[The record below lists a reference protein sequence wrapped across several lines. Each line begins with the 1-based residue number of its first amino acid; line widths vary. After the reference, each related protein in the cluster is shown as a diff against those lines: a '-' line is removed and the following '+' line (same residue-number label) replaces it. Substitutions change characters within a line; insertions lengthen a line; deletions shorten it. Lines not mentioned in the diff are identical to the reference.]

1 MIEGRV
7 HFIGA
12 GGYGM
17 RPLAAI
23 LLKLG
28 NQVSGSDIKDSAG
41 LRELE
46 EMGAQVWLGHNR
58 DAIASS
64 SAVIYSNA
72 VPEDDP
78 ELSEARRL
86 GIRVLPRADLLAMLF
101 NSTRGIGVTGTHG
114 KTTTTAMLTYI
125 LIEAGFDP
133 MALVGSGLPDMPTGG
148 RYGAGPYMV
157 VEADEAYGTF
167 LKLRPYA
174 AIITNVDD
182 DHRDHYGT
190 YEAIKEAF
198 GSYSASI
205 RQDGLLVVCSDSQ
218 DAVEAA
224 RRASCRIVR
233 YGLTEEDGYGAKDVA
248 VSGFG
253 SEFTVQRRGAA
264 LGRLKL
270 AVPGMHNITNA
281 LGAAAAA
288 LEIGVPFESIRNG
301 ILAYKGADRRCQRIS
316 DLAGIAVIDDYAHH
330 PEEVKATLSALRT
343 ATPGRLIAI
352 FQPQRFSRTQL
363 LMDRFATAFS
373 DADYLLVTD
382 VYYKGTGEQPI
393 EGVSGKVLAG
403 RISEARGSAVEFADG
418 AEAAA
423 LWALAIA
430 KRGDT
435 VVTMGAGDI
444 WRATRIIAER
454 LKESE
459 DDS

>member
-46 EMGAQVWLGHNR
+46 GMGAQVWLGHNPEG
-58 DAIASS
+58 IASS
-64 SAVIYSNA
+64 MAVIYSNA

-125 LIEAGFDP
+125 LIEAGLDP

-148 RYGAGPYMV
+148 RYGAGPFMV

-205 RQDGLLVVCSDSQ
+205 RQEGLLVVCSNSP

-224 RRASCRIVR
+224 QRATCKTVR
-233 YGLTEEDGYGAKDVA
+233 YGLAEADGYGAKEA
-248 VSGFG
+248 ILSGFG
-253 SEFTVQRRGAA
+253 SEFTITRRGVA

-270 AVPGMHNITNA
+270 AVPGMHNIANA

-288 LEIGVPFESIRNG
+288 LEIGLPFERIRSG
-301 ILAYKGADRRCQRIS
+301 IFAYKGADRRCQRIS
-316 DLAGIAVIDDYAHH
+316 DSAGIEVIDDYAHH
-330 PEEVKATLSALRT
+330 PEEVKATLSALKS

-352 FQPQRFSRTQL
+352 FQPQRFTIL
-363 LMDRFATAFS
+363 LW
-373 DADYLLVTD
+373 V
-382 VYYKGTGEQPI
+382 
-393 EGVSGKVLAG
+393 
-403 RISEARGSAVEFADG
+403 
-418 AEAAA
+418 
-423 LWALAIA
+423 
-430 KRGDT
+430 
-435 VVTMGAGDI
+435 
-444 WRATRIIAER
+444 R
-454 LKESE
+454 L
-459 DDS
+459 